1 LSVIRERVGG
11 GIGRAGQRIRVE
23 EAMGQL
29 FGYTIVNGSLSDL
42 IFDIPTLIA
51 TLSSV
56 MTLETGDVI
65 ATGAPPGVGI
75 GFHPPRYLR
84 PGDVVEVTIDPI
96 GTLSNPVI

>member
-75 GFHPPRYLR
+75 GF
-84 PGDVVEVTIDPI
+84 
-96 GTLSNPVI
+96 TLLAISAPATWWRSLSTPLARSPTR